1 MSGKSSS
8 VPESPKGRQAILDAV
23 VRVVA
28 QKGLRGLTFRSVASE
43 AGVSPTLAAHYF
55 GTRDEL
61 IKATL
66 SWVAEYAVDSTHL
79 TGFAS
84 SEKDYEDAL
93 VESVAN
99 EPDLHAFQI
108 EMILEARRRPE
119 LQPALLD
126 LYQTYVKAMKA
137 DAEAIGLSGLSDT
150 TYRAVF
156 ASIDGLILQYF
167 GGAIT
172 LAQFR
177 ESALLM
183 WDTMIAR
190 EGSSAN

>member
-1 MSGKSSS
+1 MSGKSSNGS
-8 VPESPKGRQAILDAV
+8 ELPKGLQAIFDAV
-23 VRVVA
+23 VKVVA
-28 QKGLRGLTFRSVASE
+28 HKGLRGLTFRSVAAE

-66 SWVAEYAVDSTHL
+66 LWVAEYAVTSTHL

-84 SEKDYEDAL
+84 SEKDYEEAL
-93 VESVAN
+93 VSSVAN
-99 EPDLHAFQI
+99 EPELHAFQI
-108 EMILEARRRPE
+108 EMILEAHRRPE
-119 LQPALLD
+119 LQPALHD
-126 LYQTYVKAMKA
+126 LYRTYLNAMRA
-137 DAEAIGLSGLSDT
+137 DAVATGLTDLSDA

-167 GGAIT
+167 AGAIT
-172 LAQFR
+172 LAEFR

-183 WDTMIAR
+183 WDTMIGR
-190 EGSSAN
+190 EGAN